1 MNVKIFQVLEVSQIK
16 NDPSLPYWIYHIESV
31 QVCGKKFFKVYLF
44 NKEFDDKKLNFIT
57 FEHLGKEY
65 QFANF
70 DVVSEFKD
78 QNIVGVAFET
88 TIDDFNMDIRI
99 IREIVDGREYG
110 SSQLLDNY
118 IRSIE
123 PVEKSYLISKMPQY
137 AKHHEIYPQITKTYW
152 QCSCGRIHSNNT
164 INCSCGLTINDIND
178 ILNFDFEEN
187 HIQDYLNKPIGYDLN
202 KSFEQNIDDYKLQ
215 FKTSFGIN
223 PEKLIERI
231 NLGAEEEKYNE
242 LYEERNKQ
250 LIEEKIRKQKLEEKA
265 KIAAKKRK
273 KKFTIISSLVCICV
287 LFAFILNTVIS
298 KMKYNA
304 LVESSKKKYNALVE
318 KYVQEYVDTFKELNV
333 GDIFVFGSYEQDND
347 LSNGKE
353 PIEWIVLDKKDN
365 NILCISDK
373 ALECRQYNDT
383 YSSVRWENCEL
394 RKWLNDTF
402 VDNAFSIEERAIL
415 ITENHEKNNQNYN
428 TVACDEVFLLTSTEV
443 KKYFPLDI
451 EKQCKPTNY
460 TIAQGAFADNE
471 NNNCRWWIC
480 QNTTLSL
487 MTKFTDSKGKIFDIS
502 NDNTSIAVRPVIW
515 IGLDF

>member
-16 NDPSLPYWIYHIESV
+16 NDPSLPYWIYHIELV

-57 FEHLGKEY
+57 FEHLDKEY

-88 TIDDFNMDIRI
+88 TIDDFNIDIRI

-164 INCSCGLTINDIND
+164 INCYCGLTINDIND
-178 ILNFDFEEN
+178 ILNFNFEEN
-187 HIQDYLNKPIGYDLN
+187 HIQDYLNKSIGYDLN

-273 KKFTIISSLVCICV
+273 KKFTIVSLLVCICV
-287 LFAFILNTVIS
+287 LFAIVLNVVVIP
-298 KMKYNA
+298 KIEYN
-304 LVESSKKKYNALVE
+304 SLVE
-318 KYVQEYVDTFKELNV
+318 KYGQEYVDTFRSLNV
-333 GDIFVFGSYEQDND
+333 GDTFVFGTYEQDND
-347 LSNGKE
+347 LSNGPE
-353 PIEWIVLDKKDN
+353 SIEWIVLEKKGN
-365 NILCISDK
+365 KILLISDK
-373 ALECRQYNDT
+373 ALDCHQYSNNRYT
-383 YSSVRWENCEL
+383 ASARWEDCSL
-394 RKWLNDTF
+394 RMWLNNIF
-402 VDNAFSIEERAIL
+402 VNKAFSADERSQIL
-415 ITENHEKNNQNYN
+415 PIKNSEDNNSNSYN
-428 TVACDEVFLLTSTEV
+428 VTQDEVFLLSSTEV
-443 KKYFPLDI
+443 KNYFPSSI
-451 EKQCKPTNY
+451 ERQCKPTSY
-460 TIAQGAFADNE
+460 AMAQGVYADE
-471 NNNCRWWIC
+471 RNNCRWWLRKDATSSLIFEFVNC
-480 QNTTLSL
+480 IGEINSFSSYRTLE
-487 MTKFTDSKGKIFDIS
+487 
-502 NDNTSIAVRPVIW
+502 AVRPVIW
-515 IGLDF
+515 VGLDF

>member
-1 MNVKIFQVLEVSQIK
+1 MNVKIFQVLEESQIK

-57 FEHLGKEY
+57 FEHLDKEY

-99 IREIVDGREYG
+99 VREIVEGIEYG

-123 PVEKSYLISKMPQY
+123 PVEKSYLISKMAQY
-137 AKHHEIYPQITKTYW
+137 AKHHEIYPQIKKTYW

-164 INCSCGLTINDIND
+164 INCYCGLTINDIND

-273 KKFTIISSLVCICV
+273 KKFTIISLLVCICV
-287 LFAFILNTVIS
+287 LFAIVLNVVVIP
-298 KMKYNA
+298 KIKYN
-304 LVESSKKKYNALVE
+304 SLVE
-318 KYVQEYVDTFKELNV
+318 KYGQEYAEQFKTSNK

-353 PIEWIVLDKKDN
+353 PIEWIVLDKKGN
-365 NILCISDK
+365 NILLISDK
-373 ALECRQYNDT
+373 ALDSRQYHKYTNAKWKDC
-383 YSSVRWENCEL
+383 SL
-394 RKWLNDTF
+394 RKWLNEDFIDAAFDGDEKLLIKNTMISEE
-402 VDNAFSIEERAIL
+402 VGLNDNDSS
-415 ITENHEKNNQNYN
+415 KSK
-428 TVACDEVFLLTSTEV
+428 VFLLNYAEI
-443 KKYFPLDI
+443 KKYFPN
-451 EKQCKPTNY
+451 EKKRQCQPTSY
-460 TIAQGAFADNE
+460 AVAQGAFVDDDNG
-471 NNNCRWWIC
+471 NCKWWVRQEAHSTHNYFVNSLGDIFETPF
-480 QNTTLSL
+480 NTV
-487 MTKFTDSKGKIFDIS
+487 GYG
-502 NDNTSIAVRPVIW
+502 VRPAIW
-515 IGLDF
+515 VSLDF

>member
-57 FEHLGKEY
+57 FEHLDKEY

-70 DVVSEFKD
+70 DAVSEFKD

-231 NLGAEEEKYNE
+231 NLEAEEEKYNE

-250 LIEEKIRKQKLEEKA
+250 LIEEKIRKQKLE

-273 KKFTIISSLVCICV
+273 KKFTIITSLVCICV
-287 LFAFILNTVIS
+287 LFAIVLNAVVIP
-298 KMKYNA
+298 KIKYN
-304 LVESSKKKYNALVE
+304 SLVE
-318 KYVQEYVDTFKELNV
+318 KYGQEYVDTFRSLNV

-373 ALECRQYNDT
+373 ALECRQYDDT
-383 YSSVRWENCEL
+383 YSSVRWEKCEL

-402 VDNAFSIEERAIL
+402 VDNAFSIEERAQIL
-415 ITENHEKNNQNYN
+415 PIKNSEDNNSNSYN
-428 TVACDEVFLLTSTEV
+428 VTQDEVFLLSSTEA
-443 KKYFPLDI
+443 KNYFPSSI
-451 EKQCKPTNY
+451 ERQCKPTSY
-460 TIAQGAFADNE
+460 AIAQGVYADE
-471 NNNCRWWIC
+471 KNNCRWC
-480 QNTTLSL
+480 LRKDATSSL
-487 MTKFTDSKGKIFDIS
+487 IEFVNCIGDIFDVPIGV
-502 NDNTSIAVRPVIW
+502 DFLAVRPVIW
-515 IGLDF
+515 VGLDF

>member
-242 LYEERNKQ
+242 LYEERNNQ

-273 KKFTIISSLVCICV
+273 KKFTIITSLVCICV
-287 LFAFILNTVIS
+287 LFAIVLNVVVIP
-298 KMKYNA
+298 KIKYN
-304 LVESSKKKYNALVE
+304 SLVE
-318 KYVQEYVDTFKELNV
+318 KYGQEYVDTFRSLNV
-333 GDIFVFGSYEQDND
+333 GDTFVFGTYEQDND
-347 LSNGKE
+347 LSNGPE
-353 PIEWIVLDKKDN
+353 PIEWIVLEKKGN
-365 NILCISDK
+365 KILLISDK
-373 ALECRQYNDT
+373 ALDYHQYSNRNT
-383 YSSVRWENCEL
+383 TSTRWEDTSL
-394 RKWLNDTF
+394 RMWLNNIF
-402 VDNAFSIEERAIL
+402 VNKAFSADERSQIL
-415 ITENHEKNNQNYN
+415 TIKNNGDNN
-428 TVACDEVFLLTSTEV
+428 SNDEVFLLSSTEV
-443 KKYFPLDI
+443 ENYFPSSI
-451 EKQCKPTNY
+451 ERQCKPTNY
-460 TIAQGAFADNE
+460 VIAQGVYADE
-471 NNNCRWWIC
+471 KNNCRWWLC
-480 QNTTLSL
+480 KDVASSVVW
-487 MTKFTDSKGKIFDIS
+487 KFVNCLGDI
-502 NDNTSIAVRPVIW
+502 NDVSIAVDFLAVRPVIW
-515 IGLDF
+515 VSLDF